1 MYEPLL
7 LTSREAAVMLGRS
20 VRTLAAWRKKGIG
33 PPWVHFSGIAPI
45 YVRSVL
51 LRWAKTQDDDEQEEG
66 DDIDPATQSGAQRS
80 IAQHS
85 DPL

>member
-20 VRTLAAWRKKGIG
+20 ERTLAAWRKKGIG
-33 PPWVHFSGIAPI
+33 PPWVHFVDFYYDVELKSGIAPI

-51 LRWAKTQDDDEQEEG
+51 LRWAKTQDDDKQEEG
-66 DDIDPATQSGAQRS
+66 E
-80 IAQHS
+80 
-85 DPL
+85 